1 MGKSKKRYH
10 KNRQAKISR
19 HKSKRRRNKK
29 RKNVGLHKLRLH
41 QQGKYSS
48 NHYQK
53 RNLKAKW
60 KKIVLPEELSIVN
73 NTEQVLSD
81 FNYYQKM
88 LKEGYD
94 IEFDL
99 SKVQSMTPETLAF
112 LVSNVADKNVVR
124 NNRIKGNFPKNLK
137 ITEMLFDSG
146 FFNFVKT
153 RSARPK
159 VKHRL
164 IHKTTDY
171 KVEVDEAKK
180 ACLLSVNHTFG
191 NDTKFR
197 PLYEILIEC
206 MANTK
211 NHAYKADEPKYD
223 WWLFVYKKPNN
234 VTAVTFLDLGI
245 GIFRSYPVLHHV
257 RFKKGLS
264 SNAKIINDLYSGK
277 IKSRTKSTQ
286 RGKGI
291 PHIYN
296 HSQNS
301 NFSKFYLITNDVF
314 SNMKTGEKFE
324 LKQELNGTLY
334 YWELEA

>member
-1 MGKSKKRYH
+1 MGKSKKRYY
-10 KNRQAKISR
+10 KNRQDKIRR
-19 HKSKRRRNKK
+19 HKSKRKRREK
-29 RKNVGLHKLRLH
+29 RENVGLHKHNLH
-41 QQGKYSS
+41 RQGVISY
-48 NHYQK
+48 NPFPK
-53 RNLKAKW
+53 RKLKGKS
-60 KKIVLPEELSIVN
+60 KKIVLPEELSIIN

-81 FNYYQKM
+81 FNYYQSM
-88 LKEGYD
+88 LKEGYN

-99 SKVQSMTPETLAF
+99 GKVESMTPETLAF
-112 LVSNVADKNVVR
+112 LVANVADKNVVG
-124 NNRIKGNFPKNLK
+124 NNHIKGNTPKNFGMTK
-137 ITEMLFDSG
+137 MLLDSG

-153 RSARPK
+153 RSAKPK

-191 NDTKFR
+191 NNNKFR

-211 NHAYKADEPKYD
+211 NHAYKANQPKYD
-223 WWLFVYKKPNN
+223 WWLFIYKKPNN
-234 VTAVTFLDLGI
+234 VTSITFLDLGI
-245 GIFRSYPVLHHV
+245 GIFNSYPVLHHV
-257 RFKKGLS
+257 RLKKHIR
-264 SNAKIINDLYSGK
+264 SNVNIVEDLYSGK
-277 IKSRTKSTQ
+277 IKSRTKSSQ

-301 NFSKFYLITNDVF
+301 NFSKFYLITNNVF
-314 SNMKTGEKFE
+314 SNMKTGEKFKLE
-324 LKQELNGTLY
+324 HELNGTLY
-334 YWELEA
+334 YWELKP